1 MRKRLFW
8 QAVLVLGMF
17 AMLAG
22 TVMTRCTFQK
32 KDAPKLLLT
41 IGGMTAEELE
51 KALDAEKINFS
62 SYARSMLK
70 NRKEFIDPVNERE
83 SERGGRTAETLHL
96 VRLRVRDMGFTSPP
110 TTPELFARAKEQ
122 GLDLCPPEVGPY
134 LRLADKDQPDGLY
147 YIGMKP
153 VTDSDG
159 EPSVFYLGR
168 DVGGLWLRSCW
179 AGPDDRWFLD
189 NRIVFR
195 RCKSDS

>member
-1 MRKRLFW
+1 MRNFWKLALLGTIALFV
-8 QAVLVLGMF
+8 AIM
-17 AMLAG
+17 
-22 TVMTRCTFQK
+22 MTGCTSRPREK
-32 KDAPKLLLT
+32 ITLY

-51 KALDAEKINFS
+51 RALEEKIHVN